1 MRTQIATLAFSLLFS
16 ASAAHAATIVDFS
29 GNANGSLATGQL
41 AVTLDASGDFF
52 TGTIS
57 NTSPFAA
64 LLTGFGFDIAAGNLN
79 GFSGSPNPITSPGDV
94 DFSFDDG
101 NLGNVP
107 QFNSAELDFGYLT
120 GNNFSGGNP
129 QDGLPT
135 GQFLSFMVSGPFD
148 GFTEAEI
155 AAGLY
160 ARFQQVGANGQ
171 LSDVARPNGDIPVI
185 PEPGSMLL
193 LGTGL
198 AYLARRRLRTA
209 SPQ

>member
-1 MRTQIATLAFSLLFS
+1 MRKQIATLVFSLVFS
-16 ASAAHAATIVDFS
+16 ASAAHAATIVDFT
-29 GNANGSLATGQL
+29 GNTNGSLASGQL
-41 AVTLDASGDFF
+41 AVTLDGTGDFI

-64 LLTGFGFDIAAGNLN
+64 LLTGFGFDLGAGNLN
-79 GFSGSPNPITSPGDV
+79 GFSGSPDPITSPGDV
-94 DFSFDDG
+94 DFSFEDG

-135 GQFLSFMVSGPFD
+135 GQSLGFMITGPFD
-148 GFTEAEI
+148 GLSEEEI
-155 AAGLY
+155 AAGLF
-160 ARFQQVGANGQ
+160 ARFQQVGANGN
-171 LSDVARPNGDIPVI
+171 LSDVATPGDVPVI

-198 AYLARRRLRTA
+198 AYLARRRLRMA